1 MLAEGI
7 QHTLEIFLRAD
18 IEAVPFPGGLHNA
31 HKFIKIFLADDFYF
45 NPVLY
50 GDADIV
56 AALLRKRHK
65 DLVLASAA

>member
-1 MLAEGI
+1 MLA
-7 QHTLEIFLRAD
+7 QRVKHALEIFLRAD
-18 IEAVPFPGGLHNA
+18 IEAVPFPGGLHNT
-31 HKFIKIFLADDFYF
+31 HKFVKVLLADDFYF

>member
-1 MLAEGI
+1 MFAEGI

-18 IEAVPFPGGLHNA
+18 VKAVPFAGGLHNA
-31 HKFIKIFLADDFYF
+31 HKFVKIFLADDF
-45 NPVLY
+45 NLDAVLHGY
-50 GDADIV
+50 ADIV